1 MKKTLITVLVMLMFS
16 VSYAQVDTLVQ
27 YYRLKAMDYQQ
38 SVKMA
43 EHSLSGAQSKVDA
56 AQAGRLPQLDFHS
69 KYAYFGEGMLQAPT
83 EVGVVGDEIHNF
95 YSLNLDLYQPI
106 LTGGYLINTKRVA
119 ESETKMMESL
129 VYMNK
134 QQVILNADI
143 FYWGAVAKKELLNL
157 DIKYQEVIDSF
168 VKVIK
173 DRVDEEVVGM
183 NELYQAKVR
192 YNEAG
197 YDVIRSKKEYEVS
210 IMKLNR
216 LIGLPV
222 NTPAFVADSLTVI
235 QWNKAVDTLEELALS
250 QRPEIG
256 YFENEVLK
264 NQYSEK
270 ITGSKYMPQLGV
282 LAGGKWGAPSPGLD
296 IEPGFNYYLKAQLS
310 IPIFH
315 WNQKHKEV
323 FAIRQQTEISKLQKQ
338 EAEDRIRLEVESS
351 YYKLQRSQEQ
361 LDFAKGSLEN
371 AKKNVNVFLDRYNEG
386 LSSVLEV
393 LDAQLGWQRT
403 YRNFILAKYE
413 LNMAYSQYLYALGEF
428 SNLSKQ
434 NEE

>member
-1 MKKTLITVLVMLMFS
+1 MKKSISLILLMLLVS
-16 VSYAQVDTLVQ
+16 ITYAQEDTLVRH
-27 YYRLKAMDYQQ
+27 YRQKALDYQQ

-43 EHSLSGAQSKVDA
+43 EHSLSGAQSKIEA
-56 AQAGRLPQLDFHS
+56 AQAGRLPQLDFNGR
-69 KYAYFGEGMLQAPT
+69 YAYYGEGILQAPA
-83 EVGVVGDEIHNF
+83 EIGVPGDEFNNF

-119 ESETKMMESL
+119 EMETKMMENL

-134 QQVILNADI
+134 QQVMLNADML
-143 FYWGAVAKKELLNL
+143 YWDAVTKNELLKLNT
-157 DIKYQEVIDSF
+157 KYQEVIGDF

-173 DRVDEEVVGM
+173 DRVDEEIVGM
-183 NELYQAKVR
+183 NELYQARVR
-192 YNEAG
+192 FNEAG
-197 YDVIRSKKEYEVS
+197 YDVIRSKKEYQVS
-210 IMKLNR
+210 IMNLNR

-222 NTPAFVADSLTVI
+222 NTTAFIADSLTVVR
-235 QWNKAVDTLEELALS
+235 WNKAVDTLEELALS

-270 ITGSKYMPQLGV
+270 VSGARYMPQLGV
-282 LAGGKWGAPSPGLD
+282 LAGGKWGSPSPGLE

-315 WNQKHKEV
+315 WSQKHKEV
-323 FAIRQQTEISKLQKQ
+323 FAMRQQTEIAKLQMQ
-338 EAEDRIRLEVESS
+338 ETKDHIVLQVESS

-361 LDFAKGSLEN
+361 LDFAKSSLEN
-371 AKKNVNVFLDRYNEG
+371 AKNNVDVFLDRYNEG

-393 LDAQLGWQRT
+393 LDAQLGWQQT
-403 YRNFILAKYE
+403 YRNYIHSKYE
-413 LNMAYSQYLYALGEF
+413 LNIAYSQYLYALGEF
-428 SNLSKQ
+428 SNLSK
-434 NEE
+434 ESEK